1 MFRQRD
7 EVGEDGKK
15 RGSMTTEHIFI
26 PDLAAQVPDIPPDS
40 IVSRTVINTPA
51 LKAILFGFA
60 AGQELSEHTSARP
73 AIMHFLRGQAD
84 VTVGGEHYQVTP
96 GAFVHMAPRLPHSVV
111 ANSEVVML
119 LLMLAGDA

>member
-1 MFRQRD
+1 
-7 EVGEDGKK
+7 
-15 RGSMTTEHIFI
+15 MTTDHIFI
-26 PDLAAQVPDIPPDS
+26 PELAAQVPEIPSDS

-73 AIMHFLRGQAD
+73 AIMHFLRGQAN
-84 VTVGGEHYQVTP
+84 VTVGGEHYQVEP

-111 ANSEVVML
+111 ARTEVVML
-119 LLMLAGDA
+119 LLMFAAEA